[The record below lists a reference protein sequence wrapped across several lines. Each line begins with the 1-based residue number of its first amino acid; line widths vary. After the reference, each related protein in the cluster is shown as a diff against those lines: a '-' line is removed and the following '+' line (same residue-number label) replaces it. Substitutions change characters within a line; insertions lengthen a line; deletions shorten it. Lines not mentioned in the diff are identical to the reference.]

1 MKFIDQAKIDV
12 IAGSGGDGLVSWRRE
27 KYLPNGGPDGGNGG
41 DGGAVVLR
49 TNEGINTL
57 LTLSFNPRIV
67 ANSGNPGGDNCQ
79 TGAKGKDAICD
90 VPVGTQVFYGDR
102 LVADLDQP
110 DSRWV
115 AARGGRGG
123 RGNQSYK
130 SASCQAPDYARPG
143 EAGEAF
149 RFRLVLK
156 SVADVGLVGLPN
168 AGKSTLVSRLS
179 AAKPKAAE
187 YPFTTLQ
194 PTLGVVSVNEEQ
206 NFVIA
211 DIPGLIPGAHE
222 GKGLGIQFLRH
233 IERTSVLAHLLD
245 ASSVEDT
252 VEDTVEETTVQDRQ
266 AKVIANFEAIENELE
281 SFSEKLKL
289 KPRLVIFSKAEL
301 PLVKE
306 VFESCRKY
314 FESRSI
320 TCLLISSFSG
330 QGLPELSKS
339 LLELIEQDESEKLQ
353 AVNV

>member
-57 LTLSFNPRIV
+57 LCLSFNPRIV
-67 ANSGNPGGDNCQ
+67 ADSGGAGGSNCQ
-79 TGAKGKDAICD
+79 TGGKGKDVVCD

-102 LVADLDQP
+102 LIADLSQP
-110 DSRWV
+110 GSRWI

-123 RGNQSYK
+123 RGNQSFK

-179 AAKPKAAE
+179 AARPKAAE

-194 PTLGVVSVNEEQ
+194 PTLGVVSVTEDR
-206 NFVIA
+206 NFVMA

-222 GKGLGIQFLRH
+222 GKGLGIQFLQH

-245 ASSVEDT
+245 ASSVEDQELE
-252 VEDTVEETTVQDRQ
+252 VRKSQ
-266 AKVIANFEAIENELE
+266 VIANFEAIENELG
-281 SFSEKLKL
+281 SFSEKLIQ
-289 KPRLVIFSKAEL
+289 KPRVVIFSKAEL
-301 PLVKE
+301 PLVRE
-306 VFESCRKY
+306 VYDACQDY
-314 FESRSI
+314 FSARSI
-320 TCLLISSFSG
+320 DSLLISSFSG
-330 QGLPELSKS
+330 EGLPELSNS
-339 LLELIEQDESEKLQ
+339 LLNLIELDQLEPLESMI
-353 AVNV
+353 A